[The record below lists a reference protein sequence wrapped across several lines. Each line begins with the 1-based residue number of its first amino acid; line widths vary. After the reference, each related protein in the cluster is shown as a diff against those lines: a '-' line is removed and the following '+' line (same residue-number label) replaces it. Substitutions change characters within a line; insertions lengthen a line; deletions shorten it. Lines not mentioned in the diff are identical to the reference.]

1 MVRRFALPVALAT
14 ALALAACAT
23 GPAGSGTTSP
33 ATPQTS
39 TETSTDASAGATE
52 QGTTEGASESAA
64 AGADAFSS
72 TSASLN
78 TGEPGLPQGSG
89 ASIDDVLRLG
99 AVATWVEAPDV
110 FAISLPATSD
120 CWASAGEP
128 VAIDGSVAVSF
139 VQEGECA
146 MADAARTY
154 TLPMP
159 AGVDTSETVEVAVE
173 GLDLRF
179 TLALPAP

>member
-1 MVRRFALPVALAT
+1 MFRRFALPVALAT
-14 ALALAACAT
+14 ALLLTACAT
-23 GPAGSGTTSP
+23 GPTGPGAL
-33 ATPQTS
+33 APQSS
-39 TETSTDASAGATE
+39 TETTDASAGATE

-72 TSASLN
+72 ASASLN
-78 TGEPGLPQGSG
+78 AGEPGLPQGSG

-128 VAIDGSVAVSF
+128 VAVDGSVAVSF
-139 VQEGECA
+139 MQEGECA

-159 AGVDTSETVEVAVE
+159 AGVDTSEAVEVAVE
-173 GLDLRF
+173 GLDLQF